1 MPSLR
6 RRSVSES
13 DTDPIAGATNA
24 QIYPNRFI
32 PTGQTESQPNIS
44 GLGCI
49 TNREKLMK
57 TRRSCLATR
66 AADVLRR
73 FEGMKLEIN

>member
-1 MPSLR
+1 MKVILNGI
-6 RRSVSES
+6 ES
-13 DTDPIAGATNA
+13 YTDPKASATNPR
-24 QIYPNRFI
+24 IYPNRFI

-57 TRRSCLATR
+57 TRRSSLVTR

-73 FEGMKLEIN
+73 FKGMKLEIN